1 MVEKLGEL
9 LVNKKIISEQQL
21 QKALEEQKSSGER
34 LGSVLVKLGFVQEDA
49 LLSFLSSQYGIPSID
64 LCEFNVNPEL
74 LKLIPADL
82 ARKYLVFPLSLRGT
96 TMVIAMADPSNI
108 FAIDDIK
115 FLTGYRVE
123 ALAAAE
129 SAIKDVLDEHYD
141 TSASLS
147 ELVSHMD
154 GEGVECIEDGEQIDV
169 TELKSASEEA
179 PVIKLVNGMIS
190 DAIKKGASDIH
201 VEPYEK
207 VFRIR
212 FRIDGVLY
220 DTMNPPIKF
229 KNAIISRLKIMSKL
243 DIAERRLPQDGRIK
257 IKLDRDRDVDLR
269 VSVLPTLFGEKV
281 VLRLLDKSSL
291 QLDMTKLGFE
301 EDDLENFHHAINQ
314 PFGMVLVTGPT
325 GSGKTTTLYSALS
338 ELNKIATNIST
349 AEDPVEYNLMGTN
362 QVQIHEE
369 IGLTFASALRAFLRQ
384 DPDIILVGEIRD
396 YETAE
401 IAIKSA
407 LTGHLVLS
415 TLHTNDAPSTINR
428 LLNMG
433 VEPFLI
439 SSSVILVIAQ
449 RLVRMVCPECKTSVT
464 FPEQAFIDLGVKP
477 EEFHDIPLYK
487 GTGCK
492 SCSETGYKGRIAIY
506 EIMPISEN
514 LKELILRGAS
524 TAELKKEAVET
535 GMSTL
540 RKSAIK
546 KMKQGLTTVEEVVR
560 ITFADSA

>member
-1 MVEKLGEL
+1 MAEKLGNL

-34 LGSVLVKLGFVQEDA
+34 LGSVLVKLGFIQEDA

-64 LCEFNVNPEL
+64 LLEFNINPAL

-82 ARKYLVFPLSLRGT
+82 ARKYLVFPLSQRGT
-96 TMVIAMADPSNI
+96 TLIIAMADPSNI

-129 SAIKDVLDEHYD
+129 SAIKEVLDEYYD

-154 GEGVECIEDGEQIDV
+154 GEGVEFVEDGEQIDV

-243 DIAERRLPQDGRIK
+243 DIAERRLPQDGRFK

-301 EDDLENFHHAINQ
+301 EDDLVKFHYAINQ

-338 ELNKIATNIST
+338 ELNKISTNIST

-369 IGLTFASALRAFLRQ
+369 IGLTFANALRAFLRQ
-384 DPDIILVGEIRD
+384 DPDIILVGEVRD

-449 RLVRMVCPECKTSVT
+449 RLVRKVCSECKTPVT
-464 FPEQAFIDLGVKP
+464 LSEQAFIDLGVKP

-492 SCSETGYKGRIAIY
+492 SCSNTGYKGRIAIY
-506 EIMPISEN
+506 EIMPVNEN

-524 TAELKKEAVET
+524 TTELKKEAVKT

-546 KMKQGLTTVEEVVR
+546 KMKQGLTTVEEVLR

>member
-1 MVEKLGEL
+1 MAEKLGTL

-34 LGSVLVKLGFVQEDA
+34 LGSVLVKLGFIQEDA

-64 LCEFNVNPEL
+64 LCEFNINPEL

-82 ARKYLVFPLSLRGT
+82 ARKYLVFPLSQRGT
-96 TMVIAMADPSNI
+96 TLIIAMADPSNI

-129 SAIKDVLDEHYD
+129 SAIKEVLDEYYD

-154 GEGVECIEDGEQIDV
+154 GEGVEFIEDGEQIDV

-229 KNAIISRLKIMSKL
+229 KNAIISRLKIMSRL

-301 EDDLENFHHAINQ
+301 EDDLVKFHHAINQ

-338 ELNKIATNIST
+338 ELNKISTNIST

-369 IGLTFASALRAFLRQ
+369 IGLTFANALRAFLRQ
-384 DPDIILVGEIRD
+384 DPDIILVGEVRD

-401 IAIKSA
+401 IAIKSS

-449 RLVRMVCPECKTSVT
+449 RLVRMVCSECKTSVT
-464 FPEQAFIDLGVKP
+464 LPEQAFIDLGVKP
-477 EEFHDIPLYK
+477 EEFHNIPLYK

-492 SCSETGYKGRIAIY
+492 SCSNTGYKGRIAIY
-506 EIMPISEN
+506 EIMPVNEN

-524 TAELKKEAVET
+524 TTELKKEAVKT

-546 KMKQGLTTVEEVVR
+546 KMKQGLTTVEEVLR